1 MPELYEAAYQRY
13 RDQGA
18 DLQAQLGLAK
28 GLADS
33 EYGRRRD
40 RFNLASEI
48 EQQRYDR
55 EQDAWARGEKSYQK
69 LVSLISQSGYMPNE
83 EELMA
88 AGMNRAQAEAL
99 RKQGDE
105 WVEIFEFAK
114 LHREAYLLANMVTDN
129 KKAQGC
135 LNALKQ
141 PENGGYVDRFQNHE
155 QGKVTV
161 DVANV
166 GGIAAAK

>member
-1 MPELYEAAYQRY
+1 MPRKKKEEQPAAEPVKEIEPTKAELCSKYTTPDELRAKVEEFLDKY
-13 RDQGA
+13 RDTPGI
-18 DLQAQLGLAK
+18 LLPNMLLYLG
-28 GLADS
+28 
-33 EYGRRRD
+33 
-40 RFNLASEI
+40 
-48 EQQRYDR
+48 
-55 EQDAWARGEKSYQK
+55 
-69 LVSLISQSGYMPNE
+69 IS
-83 EELMA
+83 
-88 AGMNRAQAEAL
+88 RAQAEAL